1 MRKDSL
7 MMEMNMLDEM
17 VIFFVM
23 MMNADDDD
31 DVHVFDEMVVNIN
44 RQ

>member
-1 MRKDSL
+1 
-7 MMEMNMLDEM
+7 MMVMNMLDEM
-17 VIFFVM
+17 VMM
-23 MMNADDDD
+23 MMNADADD

>member
-17 VIFFVM
+17 VMM
-23 MMNADDDD
+23 MMNVDDDD